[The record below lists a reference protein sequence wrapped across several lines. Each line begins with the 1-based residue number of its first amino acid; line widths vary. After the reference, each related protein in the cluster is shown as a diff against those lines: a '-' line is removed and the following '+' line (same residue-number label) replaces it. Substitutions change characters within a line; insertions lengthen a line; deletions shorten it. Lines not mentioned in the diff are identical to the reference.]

1 MPFKVTDESGK
12 EIEVYSAEEVA
23 ARDKEVETF
32 KTEAE
37 AKAKEATEARA
48 EAEKANRVLAEKN
61 INFKRYQDM
70 NEEEKK
76 ALTAKDIENIQRAEA
91 AEKKALDLE
100 QRYDND
106 KKAERESLKTKAIDA
121 YSKGD
126 EDLKKKL
133 TENYDLVK
141 IDGVDQDSI
150 QRKVELSYNMLG
162 LGKPK
167 INPFSQHYVGEAP
180 NKGMEEKFAD
190 TDKGK
195 AGLSAMGE
203 VKFK

>member
-23 ARDKEVETF
+23 ARDKEVET
-32 KTEAE
+32 
-37 AKAKEATEARA
+37 
-48 EAEKANRVLAEKN
+48 
-61 INFKRYQDM
+61 
-70 NEEEKK
+70 
-76 ALTAKDIENIQRAEA
+76 
-91 AEKKALDLE
+91 
-100 QRYDND
+100 
-106 KKAERESLKTKAIDA
+106 LKTKAIDA

-195 AGLSAMGE
+195 
-203 VKFK
+203 